1 MDQAYKYYE
10 TNFKVFSKTTITETQ
25 AWLETPNFPWA
36 TKMRT

>member
-10 TNFKVFSKTTITETQ
+10 TNFKAFPVTTITETQ
-25 AWLETPNFPWA
+25 AWLKTPNFPQA